1 MTRSRLSGHT
11 EIMKNLFSRHWKAT
25 AIWSLAAVA
34 LVLSPLLLYTLKP
47 APPGFDIEAAHVPT
61 PPGDI
66 RLLIDDT
73 AWDPTA
79 GKRVFNQEI
88 FDEILAMIGRA
99 DRFLFLD
106 MFLWNPWK
114 GSVPGEHRKLST
126 ELAEALI
133 QRKQEIPDLDI
144 IVLSDPI
151 NRIYGS
157 SQPGFFKDLFQSGIP
172 VVSTDLT
179 FLSDSNRIYAPYWS
193 ILEKVLNSPMFK
205 KWAGAPRLSNPFE
218 TGGPEISILQFGRML
233 RFNANHRK
241 VVVAGS
247 SKTGLEM
254 LIGSLNPADGSSAHS
269 NMALH
274 VRGRSVLEIL
284 HSELEVLRWSLEGQN
299 NLITGTT
306 DALLFKAESVR
317 RQAVGLTGGTAA
329 APGWP
334 EVKVLTEGAVGR
346 SLVSLFEGTSM
357 GDEVRIALFYLSQ
370 REIVEAIKKAVE
382 RGVTIRLILD
392 ANRDAFGMRKIGI
405 PNRPVAAE
413 LMKLS
418 DEHDISVRWAD
429 THGEQFH
436 TKSAS
441 IIYRHSGNSVFIT
454 GSANWTRRNIGNFNL
469 EADLLLD
476 NAPHITE
483 AFNRYFDTLWDN
495 SDGLSHTLPY
505 EDWQENGLKRF
516 IKTGVYRFQ
525 ERWGAGTF

>member
-1 MTRSRLSGHT
+1 MTRSRLTGQT
-11 EIMKNLFSRHWKAT
+11 GIMKNLFSRYWKAI
-25 AIWSLAAVA
+25 AIWSLAATA
-34 LVLSPLLLYTLKP
+34 FFLSPLLFYSLKP
-47 APPGFDIEAAHVPT
+47 APPGFDIQAAPVPT
-61 PPGDI
+61 LPGDI

-73 AWDPTA
+73 CWDSAA

-99 DRFLFLD
+99 DRFIFLD

-114 GSVPGEHRKLST
+114 GSVPEQHRKLST

-133 QRKQEIPDLDI
+133 QRKQEIQDLDI

-157 SQPGFFKDLFQSGIP
+157 SEPRFFRDMSRAGIP
-172 VVSTDLT
+172 VAFTDLS

-193 ILEKVLNSPMFK
+193 ILEKLFNSGMLR
-205 KWAGAPRLSNPFE
+205 KWARAPRLSNPFE
-218 TGGPEISILQFGRML
+218 TGGTEISILQFGRML
-233 RFNANHRK
+233 RFKANHRK
-241 VVVAGS
+241 VVITGS
-247 SKTGLEM
+247 SKIGLEM
-254 LIGSLNPADGSSAHS
+254 LIGSLNSADGSSAHS

-274 VRGRSVLEIL
+274 VRGKSALDVL
-284 HSELEVLRWSLEGQN
+284 HSELEVLQWSLENQD
-299 NLITGTT
+299 NLIAGTT

-317 RQAVGLTGGTAA
+317 RQAVGLTGGAA
-329 APGWP
+329 AEPGWP

-346 SLVSLFEGTSM
+346 SLVSLLNGTSM

-370 REIVEAIKKAVE
+370 REIVEAIKMAVE
-382 RGVTIRLILD
+382 RGVTVRLILD

-418 DEHDISVRWAD
+418 GEYDISVRWAD

-441 IIYRHSGNSVFIT
+441 IIYRHSGNSVFLT

-469 EADLLLD
+469 EANLLLD
-476 NAPHITE
+476 NAPHITS
-483 AFNRYFDTLWDN
+483 AFNSYFDTLWDN

-505 EDWQENGLKRF
+505 EDWKENRLKQF
-516 IKTGVYRFQ
+516 VKTWVYRFQ